1 MLTLP
6 QHCNVAQREESKL
19 GRWVDSQRQS
29 KKKNK
34 LSNEREG
41 LLNQL
46 GFVWDCAPDL
56 DAAWLEKYQELK
68 QFREKHGVRLSSINF
83 FLMACC

>member
-1 MLTLP
+1 M
-6 QHCNVAQREESKL
+6 
-19 GRWVDSQRQS
+19 DSQRRS

-46 GFVWDCAPDL
+46 GFVWNCRTDDNAKIGDK
-56 DAAWLEKYQELK
+56 WLKRYQELK
-68 QFREKHGVRLSSINF
+68 LYHKEHGVSLGSSF
-83 FLMACC
+83 FDFLITFVPLISVGLYTF

>member
-1 MLTLP
+1 MD
-6 QHCNVAQREESKL
+6 ESGL
-19 GRWVDSQRQS
+19 GSWVDRQRQN

-46 GFVWDCAPDL
+46 GFVWDCSGPDEASWL
-56 DAAWLEKYQELK
+56 DRYQELK
-68 QFREKHGVRLSSINF
+68 QFREKHGVSLSSLF
-83 FLMACC
+83 K